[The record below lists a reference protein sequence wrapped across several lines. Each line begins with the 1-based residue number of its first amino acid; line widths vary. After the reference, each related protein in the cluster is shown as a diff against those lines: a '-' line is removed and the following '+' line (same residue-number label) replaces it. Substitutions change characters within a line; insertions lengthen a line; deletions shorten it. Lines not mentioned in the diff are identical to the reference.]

1 MQKKRVHILIC
12 FVFVS
17 KPENIIF
24 LFVCFEMLSPQGG
37 KFPFLPLLLQ
47 VYMFTS
53 IIKHLA
59 ELVAQCFPVAKHAY
73 ILYMYDGQ
81 FVKTTLNLFLTSF
94 TNPINPNS
102 FSSTFLSDSKYDSP
116 VEYDTQ
122 QSKGILEKVNT
133 FLSTNC
139 LFNLDQAT

>member
-1 MQKKRVHILIC
+1 MH
-12 FVFVS
+12 
-17 KPENIIF
+17 
-24 LFVCFEMLSPQGG
+24 
-37 KFPFLPLLLQ
+37 
-47 VYMFTS
+47 
-53 IIKHLA
+53 
-59 ELVAQCFPVAKHAY
+59 

-81 FVKTTLNLFLTSF
+81 FVKTTLNLFSTSL

-102 FSSTFLSDSKYDSP
+102 LSSTFLSDSKYDSP

>member
-1 MQKKRVHILIC
+1 MINDFENSNFNRRPTFQLVIPSSSGLIKMQKKRVHILIC

-73 ILYMYDGQ
+73 IVY
-81 FVKTTLNLFLTSF
+81 V
-94 TNPINPNS
+94 
-102 FSSTFLSDSKYDSP
+102 
-116 VEYDTQ
+116 
-122 QSKGILEKVNT
+122 
-133 FLSTNC
+133 
-139 LFNLDQAT
+139 